1 MQRGLT
7 IEDKKYFKE
16 KMIGVKKFTKELYL
30 EYKRADPFVQK
41 FEERVGGTVEAVK
54 KLRDFH
60 CRGLKTRTNLRI
72 PKDLADY
79 FWQNR
84 NLYQKRTPLS
94 DIKDE
99 VFLANIS
106 RLKSIKQVDLPDFT
120 DNDAFYNAKDLV
132 RQRLRLKMKENE

>member
-1 MQRGLT
+1 M
-7 IEDKKYFKE
+7 
-16 KMIGVKKFTKELYL
+16 
-30 EYKRADPFVQK
+30 QK
-41 FEERVGGTVEAVK
+41 FEERVGGPDEAVK
-54 KLRDFH
+54 KLYDFH
-60 CRGLKTRTNLRI
+60 CGGHKTRTNLRI

-84 NLYQKRTPLS
+84 NQYQKRTPLS

-120 DNDAFYNAKDLV
+120 DNDAFYNAKDIV